1 MDPSSAFL
9 VTLLTFNTGL
19 LSVGGVDVVPR
30 VDERRAQ
37 QAQVL
42 DGWAADHPEGILVL
56 QEVWNI
62 PRADVL
68 VKHLEARNWTVWLPP
83 QRAGW
88 GATSGLLLAAGSAYT
103 VLDRGFE
110 RFEARLGWEALSAK
124 GTAWFRLRMP
134 GGADFVVLNTH
145 LAAVDTKE
153 GQLVD
158 ARQLPLYRSQVEQVK
173 ELAVRVSGVTG
184 LWLLA
189 GDFNAGELAAP
200 EAWALWGTDRFPGTD
215 LQSTPALVTWDS
227 ANALVLEGLFPDAGT
242 ADLDHVLWPSSSG
255 VSLVSAQTVFSAFAP
270 LSDHEALE
278 SSLTLPSGGTKL
290 WGE

>member
-173 ELAVRVSGVTG
+173 ELAIRVSGVTG

-215 LQSTPALVTWDS
+215 DRPPEHTRARHLGLGQRVGAGGPVPRRRYRRPRPRAVAIVLGCLTGIGPDGLQR
-227 ANALVLEGLFPDAGT
+227 FC
-242 ADLDHVLWPSSSG
+242 PS
-255 VSLVSAQTVFSAFAP
+255 F
-270 LSDHEALE
+270 
-278 SSLTLPSGGTKL
+278 
-290 WGE
+290 